1 MAKRYYENVIYNND
15 EILKAVNYYS
25 FAKTAIQGF
34 GMPTWETVEEFLPDT
49 ITDEEKEI
57 IHHRYNIIHQ
67 TFGECQAMGINCCDL
82 VEYIGN
88 YPTNYPY
95 PNMRKINPKL
105 EKLMQDYD
113 IMPIYYTWDDI
124 DGLQI
129 NGDDIKR
136 ISSTL
141 DRSIRTLVDVS
152 TRAND
157 VFRYQYPLDEEE
169 YVKQIRSRIAFPASA
184 YQERGKT
191 FRKECQAMLERG
203 NRKEK
208 Q

>member
-1 MAKRYYENVIYNND
+1 MEKRYYENVIYNND
-15 EILKAVNYYS
+15 EILKAVGYYS
-25 FAKTAIQGF
+25 FAKAAIQSF
-34 GMPTWETVEEFLPDT
+34 EMPTWDQVEEFLPNT
-49 ITDEEKEI
+49 TTEEEKEA
-57 IHHRYNIIHQ
+57 IHHRYNVIHQ
-67 TFGECQAMGINCCDL
+67 MFGECQTMGVNCCDL

-95 PNMRKINPKL
+95 PNKRKIKPKL

-113 IMPIYYTWDDI
+113 IMPIYYAWDDI
-124 DGLQI
+124 EGLQI

-169 YVKQIRSRIAFPASA
+169 YVQQIRSQIAFPSSA

-191 FRKECQAMLERG
+191 FRKECQTMLKRG
-203 NRKEK
+203 NRREI
-208 Q
+208 